1 MASAKRKSNAAEL
14 SNTKSSIKRPRTEVQ
29 LAHSETSDQRGAG
42 NKLKPGKASLISTG
56 SVPTSL
62 LTNEQPA
69 FPRGGSSILTP
80 IERKQIQ
87 AQATRDAL
95 QEHASSGDLF
105 STSHEAL
112 DKSDDNDGTQ
122 DASKRLKKKRK
133 KHSNQ
138 KSSNDGMQDKL
149 TPRIEGLS
157 FKVSLLLLI
166 CFPYLT

>member
-42 NKLKPGKASLISTG
+42 KKLKASLISTG

-122 DASKRLKKKRK
+122 DASKILKKKRK